1 MFRFSKQAAMSSL
14 SPFDKALLILQAVA
28 ERASPTTGVRELAV
42 DLGLSPATVHRTLG
56 GLLKAGMIV
65 RDDAQGRYGLG
76 PGALRLGL
84 ALASRAPWRAI
95 CLPHIRA
102 LAASC
107 GEAVAFAIVDRARL
121 QMMTIA
127 RTQSRHAVTVVEAD
141 GWKALHA
148 GAGGLAI
155 LAFLPQ
161 ADQTDALAIGRLKR
175 ETGATIV
182 DPGALRR
189 ELAAIVQRGY
199 AQTHGQRIA
208 GAVAVGAPVFS
219 MGDDVLGS
227 VYVSIPE
234 QRFNA
239 ELASEIAPLVMST
252 ARALTRDLASPP
264 SASARRRRKSSV
276 EPRASG

>member
-1 MFRFSKQAAMSSL
+1 MSSL
-14 SPFDKALLILQAVA
+14 SPLDKALLILQAVA
-28 ERASPTTGVRELAV
+28 EAPHPTTGVRELAV
-42 DLGLSPATVHRTLG
+42 ALGLSPATVHRTLG
-56 GLLKAGMIV
+56 SLLKAGMIA
-65 RDDAQGRYGLG
+65 RDDLQGRYGLG

-155 LAFLPQ
+155 LAFLPP
-161 ADQTDALAIGRLKR
+161 ADQTDALAAGRLKR

-182 DPGALRR
+182 DANALRR
-189 ELAAIVQRGY
+189 ELDAIVERGY
-199 AQTHGQRIA
+199 AQTHGQRIP
-208 GAVAVGAPVFS
+208 GAIAVGAPVFS
-219 MGDDVLGS
+219 TGEEVLGS

-239 ELASEIAPLVMST
+239 KLSSEIAPLVMST
-252 ARALTRDLASPP
+252 ARAVTRDLAAPP
-264 SASARRRRKSSV
+264 PASARRRRKSSV
-276 EPRASG
+276 EPGAPG